1 MEDVDTSDATALVL
15 AALANALGAA
25 VAIGMWRRH
34 RRRRRALRSRHPS
47 VRPPLTVALVGDP
60 PRRRIRLAVPRG
72 APEMA
77 IDIVS
82 FRHRGGSW
90 DSEPLD
96 EPVMVAP
103 GAETVLASEIDADSL
118 DVVVAWTARHETGD
132 VQGSRLFRIPPER
145 DDPVPPP
152 RTAAG
157 LTGRATLLL
166 LGLLALSGVVVAMS
180 ATDDRTRGEGLQAQ
194 PVPTQPTP
202 RPLQPTAPT
211 TIQPTTIQ
219 STTTDGVDLRAT
231 VSLATLPPATST
243 TAATSTAAA
252 TSTPSATPPAATTTA
267 APTTVAPTTTAATSD
282 PATSAAGGTAV
293 VRVEGREAPCQ
304 FGDDCLVADF
314 TIAGFDPPPRE
325 YVCEFED
332 GSRFTF
338 QFNSSGVE
346 GACATVSG
354 TATITVEV
362 AGVRSDTVTR
372 P

>member
-1 MEDVDTSDATALVL
+1 
-15 AALANALGAA
+15 
-25 VAIGMWRRH
+25 
-34 RRRRRALRSRHPS
+34 
-47 VRPPLTVALVGDP
+47 
-60 PRRRIRLAVPRG
+60 
-72 APEMA
+72 MA

-82 FRHRGGSW
+82 FRHRGASW

-96 EPVMVAP
+96 EPVVVAP
-103 GAETVLASEIDADSL
+103 GTDTVLTSEIDADSL

-180 ATDDRTRGEGLQAQ
+180 ATDDRTQGEGLQAQ

-202 RPLQPTAPT
+202 EPVQPTAPT
-211 TIQPTTIQ
+211 TILP
-219 STTTDGVDLRAT
+219 TTTDGADLRAT
-231 VSLATLPPATST
+231 VSLATLPPQTS
-243 TAATSTAAA
+243 
-252 TSTPSATPPAATTTA
+252 TTA
-267 APTTVAPTTTAATSD
+267 APTTAAATPPTATSTVASATTAATNSS
-282 PATSAAGGTAV
+282 ATSAPGGTGV

-338 QFNSSGVE
+338 QFDSSGVE
-346 GACATVSG
+346 GACATATS